1 LKPEAAER
9 RHKRVMRKMTKRTTL
24 PLKVTFLGLIVA
36 ACFMI
41 IVPPLSAQQ
50 GQQGQQGQE
59 GYNPQQQQNR
69 QPAQPPPADFSEDTL
84 ENFAEAKIEIDEIRS
99 AYSEEL
105 KSVEDPD
112 KARELQDKY
121 TKKMISAVES
131 NDLSINKYNG
141 IIQAM
146 RNNPELLEKVENMTN

>member
-1 LKPEAAER
+1 
-9 RHKRVMRKMTKRTTL
+9 MTKRTTL